1 MSLQR
6 IIADVGRDTQNVIR
20 TFLRWRNMTGLDAAE
35 LIVRN
40 AKPLGDRSKEALFI
54 RVGF

>member
-1 MSLQR
+1 
-6 IIADVGRDTQNVIR
+6 
-20 TFLRWRNMTGLDAAE
+20 MTGLDAAE